1 MSSRLQ
7 ILKKIKNFQSDG
19 KLPELFFETDFEN
32 SVETFIEN
40 AQIAGA
46 KILTDQ
52 KQKDILYEKAKQ
64 DEEYF
69 LYESTLGVAEN
80 GAIWAS
86 DLKNDRSKLFIC
98 EKLIINIKKSNIL
111 QNMHQAYEKISFDS
125 REFGTFISGP
135 SKTADIEQSLVLG
148 AHGAMELFICLED

>member
-19 KLPELFFETDFEN
+19 KLPEFSFETDFEN

-46 KILTDQ
+46 KILSDQ
-52 KQKDILYEKAKQ
+52 KQKDILYEKAKH

-148 AHGAMELFICLED
+148 AHGAMELFICLEE